1 MAVGKAKKSQALL
14 QMPNTTRSSEKSKII
29 WLGSV
34 DGVND
39 STRMYPR
46 SLREAFP
53 QDYTNP
59 IEAPRLKVSASDVLI
74 SGLAVIVWGWIIMFF
89 IKE

>member
-14 QMPNTTRSSEKSKII
+14 QMPNTTRLSEKSKII